1 MDQGIGGPLSAKVRL
16 DKIRG
21 DDMRRIS
28 AVVILAVTAVITPVM
43 AGGMRGSTHTPDVRY
58 LLPAN
63 DHDVDLTG
71 QDNLMFKW
79 LALPKPGGGREAYR
93 FELFKG
99 AEEAYNR
106 IYSAELKPNVCAID
120 ISADMF
126 EGGAIYTWRVKQKD
140 AHSSVWSRAGDR
152 WRFTVIKGGG
162 KTTHSE
168 KEDEIK

>member
-1 MDQGIGGPLSAKVRL
+1 
-16 DKIRG
+16 
-21 DDMRRIS
+21 MRRTLAI
-28 AVVILAVTAVITPVM
+28 VILAVMVAIMPVM
-43 AGGMRGSTHTPDVRY
+43 AGGMRSSTQTPDVRY

-71 QDNLMFKW
+71 KDTLTFKW
-79 LALPKPGGGREAYR
+79 LALPKPGGGREAYK

-120 ISADMF
+120 IPADTF
-126 EGGAIYTWRVKQKD
+126 EDGVMYTWRVKQCD

-152 WRFTVIKGGG
+152 WRFTAIKEGG
-162 KTTHSE
+162 KAAHFE
-168 KEDEIK
+168 K